1 MTDRRAHL
9 FLCFILMA
17 GFAMRI
23 ISISYGLPRAGYFS
37 SDEIDVVSRTL
48 SLATGE
54 LKPHHF
60 SKPAFM
66 NVLLLFVYGTV
77 FLFCRIFGIIKGVAD
92 FERLFIQNPTVFY
105 FTARLLSVASATA
118 TIYLCYRLGRKLRD
132 VKTGLI
138 AAFLLALCFT
148 TVSLAHVAKEDS
160 LLVFLAYATLLVSI
174 RAGEAGKAGLYFL
187 SGLMVGFA
195 TATKYNGIIAI
206 IFPFLFMPHFF
217 EERMRTFKELLFVLA
232 GLLAGICIGIPYLAI
247 HPFGFIRGVLTST
260 IFRQFRWETFWL
272 GSETNYGLRFFINM
286 FVLEMGW
293 IFSFVACASVLFAL
307 AVIYKGCRRGRG
319 EARNHD
325 FQMLT
330 PLLLFLFLN
339 LFSIKLSGHR
349 DLHYILP
356 MTPALSLLTAFF
368 LTSDFFRLRGVTMVF
383 VCIVLVI
390 FPFYRA
396 LKFDAETTGEDTRI
410 IADRWITEHVPTSGK
425 IAFDTDFYYQ
435 YHPPVNLTHETIEGL
450 ISHAKIKG
458 GSGRFFSLMAKYPLP
473 GPSYS
478 AVFLPMPNWKDE
490 LFPEEIME
498 YSVERLKER
507 GVGWLVCSSYYF
519 DRVQRNTWQGLQP
532 VRDFYKMV
540 NRELTPVAKFEP
552 IPWHNAGPTIL
563 IFQLK

>member
-1 MTDRRAHL
+1 
-9 FLCFILMA
+9 MA
-17 GFAMRI
+17 GFALRV
-23 ISISYGLPRAGYFS
+23 ISISYGLPRAGYYS
-37 SDEIDVVSRTL
+37 SDEIDVVARTL
-48 SLATGE
+48 SLAAGE
-54 LKPHHF
+54 LKPHHY

-66 NVLLLFVYGTV
+66 NVLLLFIYGAV
-77 FLFCRIFGIIKGVAD
+77 FLFYRIFGIIKGVAD

-118 TIYLCYRLGRKLRD
+118 TIYLCYRLGRKFRD

-138 AAFLLALCFT
+138 AAFLLTFCYT
-148 TVSLAHVAKEDS
+148 TVSIAHVAKEDS
-160 LLVFLAYATLLVSI
+160 LLVFLAYATLLASI
-174 RAGEAGKAGLYFL
+174 RAGETGKAGLYFL
-187 SGLMVGFA
+187 SGLLVGFA

-206 IFPFLFMPHFF
+206 IFPILFMPHCFK
-217 EERMRTFKELLFVLA
+217 EKARTFKTSLYVFS

-247 HPFGFIRGVLTST
+247 HPFGFIHGILTST
-260 IFRQFRWETFWL
+260 IFRQLKWETFWL
-272 GSETNYGLRFFINM
+272 GSETNYGFRFFVSM

-293 IFSFVACASVLFAL
+293 IFALVTCASVLFAL
-307 AVIYKGCRRGRG
+307 AAIYKGYGLGRG
-319 EARNHD
+319 KPRNQD
-325 FQMLT
+325 FRMLIA
-330 PLLLFLFLN
+330 LLLFLILN
-339 LFSIKLSGHR
+339 LFSIKFSGHR

-356 MTPALSLLTAFF
+356 LTPALALLTACF
-368 LTSDFFRLRGVTMVF
+368 LTSDYFRLRGAITVF
-383 VCIVLVI
+383 ACIILVI

-410 IADRWITEHVPTSGK
+410 TAARWITEHIPTSGK

-435 YHPPVNLTHETIEGL
+435 YHPPVNLTRETIEGL

-478 AVFLPMPNWKDE
+478 ATFLTMPNWKDK

-498 YSVERLKER
+498 YSVERLKEK
-507 GVGWLVCSSYYF
+507 GVGWLICSSYYY
-519 DRVQRNTWQGLQP
+519 DRVQRNTWQGLQSI
-532 VRDFYKMV
+532 RDFYKKI

-552 IPWHNAGPTIL
+552 VPWHNLGPTIL